1 MVNMVEKE
9 ASRLEV
15 ALIQA
20 DLVWQDAAANRER
33 LAGLMDRQPG
43 CDLYVLPE
51 TFTTGF
57 LGDAGLAAETMEGAT
72 VAWLVEQAR
81 ARNAAVCG
89 SVVITDEH
97 DRRRNRLLFA
107 HPGGEIDHYDK
118 RHRFGYGGESEQ
130 YAAGENHTVVEY
142 RGWRMDLQVCYDLR
156 FPVWCRN
163 VRDFD
168 VQIFVANWPAPRAAH
183 WRSLLRA
190 RAIENQAYVLGVN
203 RAGTDGNEIVYPG
216 CTAAWRPE
224 GEILVELGAGEGTSR
239 AGMDPRMLAKYR
251 EGFPFLRDFDR
262 FRLD

>member
-1 MVNMVEKE
+1 MGMVEKE

-15 ALIQA
+15 ALVQA

-72 VAWLVEQAR
+72 MAWLAEQAR
-81 ARNAAVCG
+81 TRNAAVCG
-89 SVVITDEH
+89 SVVIADEH

-107 HPGGEIDHYDK
+107 HPGGKIDHYDK

-130 YAAGENHTVVEY
+130 YAAGESHAVVEY
-142 RGWRMDLQVCYDLR
+142 RGWRMDLQICYDLR
-156 FPVWCRN
+156 FPEWCRN
-163 VRDFD
+163 LRDFD
-168 VQIFVANWPAPRAAH
+168 IQIFVANWPAPRVDH
-183 WRSLLRA
+183 WRTLLKA
-190 RAIENQAYVLGVN
+190 RAIENQAYVIGVN
-203 RAGTDGNEIVYPG
+203 RVGRDGNEIAYPG
-216 CTAAWRPE
+216 RSVARDPNGAV
-224 GEILVELGAGEGTSR
+224 LAELGACEGTAR
-239 AGMDPRMLAKYR
+239 TAFDAGELCWNR
-251 EGFPFLRDFDR
+251 EKFAFLTDQDR